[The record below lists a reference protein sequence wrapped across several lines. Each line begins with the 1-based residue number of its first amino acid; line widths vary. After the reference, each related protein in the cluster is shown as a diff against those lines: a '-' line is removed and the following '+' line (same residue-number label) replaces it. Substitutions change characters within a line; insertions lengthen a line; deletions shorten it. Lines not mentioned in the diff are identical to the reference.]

1 MKGIILAGG
10 TGSRLWPITLGIS
23 KQLLPIYD
31 KPLIYHPIS
40 TFMLAGIREILIIT
54 TPNDKEIFQKILG
67 GGANFGI
74 TLKFAVQEKPNGLA
88 EAFIIGQNFVG
99 NDPVS
104 LILGDNIF
112 HGAGLGAQLSFLTQ
126 PNGAQIFAYKVKD
139 PERYGVIEFDSSGAV
154 KSIEEKPDKPKSNF
168 VVPGMYFYDND
179 VIAIANEIKPS
190 ARGEIEITSINQ
202 EYLRQGRLQTNILPR
217 GTTWLDT
224 GTFETLNAASN
235 YVKIIEERQGSKIAC
250 LEEIAWS
257 NGWINTDQLLK
268 LAAGFNGNDYGNYL
282 TNLALA
288 DK

>member
-54 TPNDKEIFQKILG
+54 TPSDKEIFQKILG
-67 GGANFGI
+67 DGANFGI
-74 TLKFAVQEKPNGLA
+74 TLKFAIQEKPNGLA
-88 EAFIIGQNFVG
+88 EAFIIGQNFVD

-139 PERYGVIEFDSSGAV
+139 PERYGVIEFDSSGVV

-168 VVPGMYFYDND
+168 VVPGIYFYDND

-190 ARGEIEITSINQ
+190 PRGEIEITSINQ

-250 LEEIAWS
+250 LEEIAWN

-268 LAAGFNGNDYGNYL
+268 LATGFNGNDYGNYL